1 MSGKKH
7 KLFTCIY
14 VLKNLREYFVEES
27 SAELIFR
34 RTADDEINDY
44 IKKNRTTVT
53 SCVGS
58 YKIEENK
65 KYKFIKILKGSK
77 ETIIGFPL
85 KKFLGSI
92 KKEK

>member
-1 MSGKKH
+1 MYICIKKSQGI
-7 KLFTCIY
+7 FCRRNT
-14 VLKNLREYFVEES
+14 
-27 SAELIFR
+27 AELSFR
-34 RTADDEINDY
+34 RASDAEINDY
-44 IKKNRTTVT
+44 IKKNRVT
-53 SCVGS
+53 AISCVGS

-77 ETIIGFPL
+77 ESIIGFPL